1 MIALAVSLAAL
12 LAAQPGGRRP
22 SNAVLR
28 RAYQAARSSTVQVI
42 GPKASGTGIIVGAAG
57 EVLTSPQ
64 YVGLNDAKVLWD
76 GGQVPAHVALADA
89 RLKVALVEISAPG
102 TFPSVAVKLQDSLEV
117 GSWVI
122 GVVQPLGKHPSVVFG
137 KVTRPSG
144 GEAIF
149 AEAELSLP
157 PGTPVFDGQ
166 SRLIGL
172 AVERSGKHATRILPL
187 STIKAQ
193 LTAFLNP

>member
-1 MIALAVSLAAL
+1 MIALALSLTAL
-12 LAAQPGGRRP
+12 LASQPGGRP

-64 YVGLNDAKVLWD
+64 YVGLNDAKVLWN
-76 GGQVPAHVALADA
+76 GGQVPAHVAFTDG
-89 RLKVALVEISAPG
+89 RLKVALLEISAPG
-102 TFPSVAVKLQDSLEV
+102 TFPSVAVKLLDSLEV

-122 GVVQPLGKHPSVVFG
+122 GVVQPLGKRPSVVFG

-144 GEAIF
+144 GEAVF
-149 AEAELSLP
+149 AEAQLALP
-157 PGTPVFDGQ
+157 PGTPVFDEK

-172 AVERSGKHATRILPL
+172 AVERSGKHAARILPL
-187 STIKAQ
+187 TTITAQ
-193 LTAFLNP
+193 LTAYLSP

>member
-1 MIALAVSLAAL
+1 MIALALPLAAL
-12 LAAQPGGRRP
+12 LAAQPAGRP

-64 YVGLNDAKVLWD
+64 FVGLNDAKVLWD
-76 GGQVPAHVALADA
+76 GGQVPARVAFADA

-102 TFPSVAVKLQDSLEV
+102 TFPSVAVKLRDSLET

-122 GVVQPLGKHPSVVFG
+122 GVVRPLGKRTSVAFG
-137 KVTRPSG
+137 KVTRSNG
-144 GEAIF
+144 GQSIF
-149 AEAELSLP
+149 AEAELALP
-157 PGTPVFDGQ
+157 PGTPVFDEQ

-172 AVERSGKHATRILPL
+172 AVERSGKRGTRILPL

-193 LTAFLNP
+193 LTAFLSP